1 MERNIEIEK
10 KVLVIDN
17 YDSFTY
23 NLVHLVNELGRDV
36 EVWRNDKFELADVA
50 QYDKILLSP
59 GPGIPE
65 EAGLLLDLIKTYA
78 PTKSIFGVCLGQQ
91 AIAEAFGGSL
101 LNLGRPMHGIATPIT
116 VLDEQEVLFKDC
128 PSVIN
133 VGRYHSWV
141 VSNYGFPDCLK
152 ITARDETDEIM
163 ALRHKELDVRGV
175 QFHPESVLTDHGK
188 QMMKNWLED

>member
-1 MERNIEIEK
+1 MERNIEMEK

-65 EAGLLLDLIKTYA
+65 EAGLLLEVIKTYA